1 MTTIKTKLNSSDVL
15 DKEFKIKQKGYDAL
29 EVDSFLDLI
38 IEDYKTYEDL
48 INQFKMLQKTN
59 SVLRNKI
66 TDLELEVE
74 TLNSKL
80 GEYRNATGGAN
91 MGNIDLLKRISE
103 LEQQVYNFEQKEK
116 KAKASSTN

>member
-15 DKEFKIKQKGYDAL
+15 DKEFKIKPKGYDAL

-48 INQFKMLQKTN
+48 VNQFKMLQKTN